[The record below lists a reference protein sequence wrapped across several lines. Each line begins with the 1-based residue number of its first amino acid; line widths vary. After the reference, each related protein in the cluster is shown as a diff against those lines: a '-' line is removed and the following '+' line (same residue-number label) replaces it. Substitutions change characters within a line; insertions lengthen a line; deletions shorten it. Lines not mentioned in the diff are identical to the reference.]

1 MASTITFSAKGDFKK
16 TLNFIRKRAKIDV
29 DLLNTYGQIGVEALA
44 SSTPKDTGLTSESWG
59 YRIDA
64 TDTGLA
70 LRWYNTNIEDDWCNI
85 AVILQYGH
93 STRNGGWVEG
103 RDYIN
108 PAIQPIF
115 DDILKNLWK
124 GVKT

>member
-44 SSTPKDTGLTSESWG
+44 SSTPKDTGVTAESWG

-93 STRNGGWVEG
+93 ATRNGGWVEG

>member
-1 MASTITFSAKGDFKK
+1 MSSTITFSAKGDFKK

-44 SSTPKDTGLTSESWG
+44 SSTPKDTGLTAESWG
-59 YRIDA
+59 YRIDQ

-70 LRWYNTNIEDDWCNI
+70 LRWYNTNVEDDWCNI

-93 STRNGGWVEG
+93 ATRNGGWVEG

-108 PAIQPIF
+108 PTIQPIF